1 MKERIEKICFNLI
14 SVKLDKTLFD
24 SNNIIEAMKKDK
36 KRRTEKLAAVL
47 LATDLS
53 LKVVQDIEFAEIE
66 ESLSNI
72 FNTLQR
78 KK

>member
-1 MKERIEKICFNLI
+1 MKERIEKICLNLI

-24 SNNIIEAMKKDK
+24 SNNVIEAMKKDK

-53 LKVVQDIEFAEIE
+53 LNVVQDIEFVEIE

-72 FNTLQR
+72 FNTL
-78 KK
+78 KKK